1 MKLSL
6 RQISRLIIGLIIT
19 SIFFFLI
26 GKYVIG
32 VIGCAILT
40 WLSFIWF
47 RKLGEDLA
55 VYTLKQKGGST
66 GMDVLIK
73 VLSKRAINAIKK
85 LEKKRIVEVKDGF
98 VYLIDKN
105 YESSFERRNRK
116 KIKYGE

>member
-1 MKLSL
+1 
-6 RQISRLIIGLIIT
+6 
-19 SIFFFLI
+19 
-26 GKYVIG
+26 
-32 VIGCAILT
+32 
-40 WLSFIWF
+40 
-47 RKLGEDLA
+47 
-55 VYTLKQKGGST
+55 
-66 GMDVLIK
+66 MDVLIK